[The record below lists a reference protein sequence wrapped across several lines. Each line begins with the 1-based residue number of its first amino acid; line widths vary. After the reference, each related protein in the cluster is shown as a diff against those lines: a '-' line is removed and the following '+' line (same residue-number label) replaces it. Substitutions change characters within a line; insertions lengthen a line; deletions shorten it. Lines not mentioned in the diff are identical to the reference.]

1 MNKKN
6 FLLAGIGLI
15 VIIIAIVLIV
25 VGNKGVRDINK
36 QGAQSKVGVMDENV
50 TPQSTVD
57 VPETID
63 WKKEAGADFKV
74 DFMSDEEKEALGI
87 EVETK
92 VQVLARDKETGIVLA
107 YKVINSDADIIN
119 SLEE

>member
-107 YKVINSDADIIN
+107 YKVINSDADIRN

>member
-87 EVETK
+87 EIETK